1 MHKPT
6 VCAVALNVT
15 AWSAMN
21 SLKNQSPRRKRL
33 PKKRHQRKRLLR
45 KRLLRKKQHLRK
57 RHPLRKQHPPRKLL
71 LRKPPMSPLLKLP
84 LKKLLQL

>member
-21 SLKNQSPRRKRL
+21 SLKSQSLRRKRL

-45 KRLLRKKQHLRK
+45 KRQHLRK
-57 RHPLRKQHPPRKLL
+57 RHPQRKQHPPRKLL

-84 LKKLLQL
+84 LKKLLRL

>member
-21 SLKNQSPRRKRL
+21 SLKSQSPRRKRL

-45 KRLLRKKQHLRK
+45 KRQHLRK
-57 RHPLRKQHPPRKLL
+57 RHPQRKQHPPRKLL
-71 LRKPPMSPLLKLP
+71 LRKPRMSPLLKLS
-84 LKKLLQL
+84 LKKLLRL